1 MVMPLLYLRMSHWST
16 FGQIRHS
23 SGKGAFSGRPR
34 FRSPEKWAH
43 LAGESNTFGYS
54 VALMLLIFMFS
65 VAMSIFE
72 LQCGQA
78 K

>member
-54 VALMLLIFMFS
+54 VALMALTAVVTNNIITVVKVM
-65 VAMSIFE
+65 
-72 LQCGQA
+72 
-78 K
+78 